1 MRFLLLAGPAIA
13 MTLTTMWAPPAHAV
27 TTGELLT
34 ICNKSGDTDPSALG
48 YCFGYVQGVTETEL
62 ARGRAIGNP
71 VFCMPKNVTTNEG
84 VDLFKRHAGVNVS
97 QHSVLAPVI
106 VLKVFADAFP
116 CKR

>member
-1 MRFLLLAGPAIA
+1 MRFFLLAVPAMA
-13 MTLTTMWAPPAHAV
+13 MTMTMMWAPPAHAV

-34 ICNKSGDTDPSALG
+34 ICNKSGDADPSALG

-62 ARGRAIGNP
+62 ARGQAIGNP

-97 QHSVLAPVI
+97 QHGVLAPVI
-106 VLKVFADAFP
+106 VLKAFADAFP
-116 CKR
+116 CNR